1 MLLGVKV
8 AEHVGTKGKEA
19 CIRQF
24 LRLPIE
30 DRILDAK
37 LDEGVHPQPSNH
49 FSLLIADVT
58 V

>member
-1 MLLGVKV
+1 VKV
-8 AEHVGTKGKEA
+8 AKHVGTKGKEG

-37 LDEGVHPQPSNH
+37 LDEGVQTER
-49 FSLLIADVT
+49 FLY
-58 V
+58 